1 MSDDAAEGY
10 AKDVHSKNVDGLE
23 AKASAEKIKERIL
36 TDMLYEIDPLN
47 AMLRDRYGMVDT
59 LEDSEYGMKSGW
71 AFMRAPLRC
80 VSATTIPT
88 EAKSIDK

>member
-36 TDMLYEIDPLN
+36 TCY
-47 AMLRDRYGMVDT
+47 
-59 LEDSEYGMKSGW
+59 MKS
-71 AFMRAPLRC
+71 
-80 VSATTIPT
+80 IN
-88 EAKSIDK
+88 